1 VRILVLSFYYY
12 PDLSA
17 GSFRATALVRALRK
31 EMSTTAQIEVVTTL
45 PNRYRSYVAQSSSL
59 EAEPGVDVHRIS
71 IPEHASDMIG
81 QSKAFIRFALE
92 AMRYTRGRRYD
103 LVFATSSR
111 LMTAALGALI
121 ARRCN
126 AKLYLDIRDI
136 FVDTIKD
143 VLPRPA
149 ALIVRPVSE
158 LLEKWTIRS
167 AAHVNLVSAGFT
179 EYFSSRYPNIEYS
192 VFTNGI
198 DDEFLAVDEFIE
210 NPRSPGPL
218 RITYAG
224 NIGEGQGLHE
234 ILPQLAL
241 RMRDRARFK
250 VIGDGGRRE
259 ELLLRLEAVNARGL
273 VEVVPPVSRDKL
285 ITEYLDADVLFL
297 HLNDY
302 PAFKKVLPSK
312 LFEYAA
318 LGKPIWAGVGGYAAH
333 FVGSQIN
340 NAAVFRPC
348 DAQDAVRAFD
358 KLAMG
363 GSLRRDFRAKYA
375 RGTIMSAMANQVR
388 TIAEG

>member
-31 EMSTTAQIEVVTTL
+31 EMSTTAQIDVVTTL
-45 PNRYRSYVAQSSSL
+45 PNRYRSYVAQSSSF
-59 EAEPGVDVHRIS
+59 EAQPGVDVHRIS
-71 IPEHASDMIG
+71 LPEHASDMIG

-92 AMRYTRGRRYD
+92 VRRYTRGRRYD

-149 ALIVRPVSE
+149 ALVVRPVSE

-198 DDEFLAVDEFIE
+198 DDEFLAVDEVVE

-241 RMRDRARFK
+241 RMRGRATFK

-259 ELLLRLEAVNARGL
+259 ELLVRLEAVNARGL

-318 LGKPIWAGVGGYAAH
+318 LGKPIWAGVGGYAAQ
-333 FVGSQIN
+333 FVGSEIN
-340 NAAVFRPC
+340 NAAVFIPC

-358 KLAMG
+358 ELAMG

-375 RGTIMSAMANQVR
+375 RETIMSAMANQVR